1 MFEGIKS
8 NLIVVLAHGGNANDH
23 ETLYLWIFMVDPN
36 PPNMPGNVFRFGWIS
51 GFVKSIE

>member
-23 ETLYLWIFMVDPN
+23 ETLYLWIFMVEPN